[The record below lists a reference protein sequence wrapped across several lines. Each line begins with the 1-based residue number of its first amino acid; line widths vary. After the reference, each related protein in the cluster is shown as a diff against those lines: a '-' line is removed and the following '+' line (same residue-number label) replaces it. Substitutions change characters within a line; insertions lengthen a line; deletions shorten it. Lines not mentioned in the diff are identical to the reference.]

1 MEKLGIAEGEAIEH
15 SMITNS
21 VERAQKKVEENNFG
35 IRKRLLEYDNVMNQQ
50 REVIYDRRR
59 QALMGER
66 VKDEIFE
73 MALSYVDNTVNKYY
87 PEADMAGLRDEIQ
100 RTFMV
105 LMDVSP
111 EEFQSMGE
119 KGLSEHIMK
128 LVHDAYSRKEEKYG
142 IDLIAQIER
151 FAMLSVIDDKWKE
164 HLREMDD
171 LKEGIN
177 FRAYG
182 QKDPLIEYKK
192 DGFGLFVQMLEDISK
207 DVINF
212 VFKFTTQERPQ
223 ALPQQR
229 QRLPQR
235 MTTIKASADGVG
247 MKMTPE
253 QSDNLQNQPGD
264 TKKMPI
270 KVGPKVG
277 RNDPCPC
284 GSGKKYKNC
293 HGKDA

>member
-1 MEKLGIAEGEAIEH
+1 
-15 SMITNS
+15 
-21 VERAQKKVEENNFG
+21 
-35 IRKRLLEYDNVMNQQ
+35 
-50 REVIYDRRR
+50 
-59 QALMGER
+59 
-66 VKDEIFE
+66 
-73 MALSYVDNTVNKYY
+73 
-87 PEADMAGLRDEIQ
+87 
-100 RTFMV
+100 
-105 LMDVSP
+105 
-111 EEFQSMGE
+111 
-119 KGLSEHIMK
+119 
-128 LVHDAYSRKEEKYG
+128 AYSRKEEKYG